1 MANMLHHTNETVNV
15 HKSMHISVSSVSKM
29 GPVKT
34 AEAVKQIEKENYWK
48 YWNVKDKGAR
58 LHSHLENSPR
68 ALQVKHDNDID
79 VLALA
84 VQAALPLAE
93 EKFGSDLMQY
103 HVFVVMIKELKGSR
117 CDGDGKVSKGVRY
130 LPDVLSYALTLL
142 RDSNSQTYDS
152 LKEVMFLPDCDYMQK
167 KLSKEMGEDEDGPC
181 YKVIQL
187 MFEYW
192 SRWAK
197 HNPNSQELWLE
208 QSNSLVQ
215 FHGNPKRTYVD
226 YQE

>member
-1 MANMLHHTNETVNV
+1 
-15 HKSMHISVSSVSKM
+15 MHISVSSVSKM

-48 YWNVKDKGAR
+48 YWNVKGKGAR
-58 LHSHLENSPR
+58 LHSHLENSLR

-93 EKFGSDLMQY
+93 EKFGLDLMQY
-103 HVFVVMIKELKGSR
+103 HEFVVMIKELKGSR

-142 RDSNSQTYDS
+142 HDSNSQTYDS

-208 QSNSLVQ
+208 
-215 FHGNPKRTYVD
+215 
-226 YQE
+226 